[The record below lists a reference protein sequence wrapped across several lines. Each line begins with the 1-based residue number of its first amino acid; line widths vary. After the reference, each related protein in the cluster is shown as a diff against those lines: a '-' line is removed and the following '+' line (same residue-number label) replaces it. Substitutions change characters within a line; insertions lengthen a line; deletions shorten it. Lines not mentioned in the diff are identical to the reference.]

1 MANREWS
8 EQAALAKTARYCSTA
23 EHCEQ
28 ELRQKLLQWEVP
40 QPMHENIIRYLVR
53 ERYLDDARY
62 ARAYVHDKLLY
73 NGWGRRKLALMLRAK
88 GISDEVV
95 QDALQQTD
103 EAEYRQV
110 MQQLLTRRKGYPRE
124 KNIAFLLQRGFTY
137 DEIRELIIDN

>member
-8 EQAALAKTARYCSTA
+8 EQAALAKAARYCSTA

-40 QPMHENIIRYLVR
+40 QPMHEDIIRYLVR